1 MIPPKHDGEFV
12 AAMEDVLD
20 VYQQPYDPAA
30 PVVCMDETSKQL
42 VGEVRRPVPP
52 APGRPARVDYEYERQ
67 GTANIFLFTEPL
79 QGWRW
84 TSVTQQRARR
94 DWAQA
99 VRTLL
104 DVHYPEAKGRPS
116 RHGQPQH
123 PTESGRSTRPS
134 NRRRRAASPCAWRSI
149 TLRSTG
155 AGSTS
160 LRSSCEPSRSSVS
173 TDVCR
178 NAPTSVA
185 KSRPGIRPATNPPSA
200 SDGDS
205 RLPTLAS
212 DSVTSI
218 HRSTHDATLALG
230 C

>member
-1 MIPPKHDGEFV
+1 MIHPKHDGEFV

-84 TSVTQQRARR
+84 TSVTRQRARR

-104 DVHYPEAKGRPS
+104 DVHYPEAKVVLLVMDNLNT
-116 RHGQPQH
+116 HGIGSLYEAFEPEEARRLAVRLEIHHTPKHGSWLNIAEIELRALSQQCL
-123 PTESGRSTRPS
+123 
-134 NRRRRAASPCAWRSI
+134 NRRLPKRADLRREVAAWNKTRN
-149 TLRSTG
+149 
-155 AGSTS
+155 
-160 LRSSCEPSRSSVS
+160 ESSVGVRWRF
-173 TDVCR
+173 T
-178 NAPTSVA
+178 APDA
-185 KSRPGIRPATNPPSA
+185 RIRLRHLYPQ
-200 SDGDS
+200 
-205 RLPTLAS
+205 
-212 DSVTSI
+212 I
-218 HRSTHDATLALG
+218 DA
-230 C
+230 